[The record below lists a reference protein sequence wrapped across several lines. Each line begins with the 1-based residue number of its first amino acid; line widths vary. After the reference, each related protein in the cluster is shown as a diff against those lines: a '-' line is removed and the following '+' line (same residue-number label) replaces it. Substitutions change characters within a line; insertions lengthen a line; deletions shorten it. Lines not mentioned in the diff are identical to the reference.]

1 MYFNVQIKIIFMK
14 KLIFWIDDDLSTFC
28 IAKKIKDDI
37 GCEIH
42 GIFNI
47 TNKPKKFIENQK
59 IVDFQSINFYHDNV
73 TDLNT
78 KPDLNYLKEK
88 EREYGLNFMTILH
101 NDRIL
106 YNFND
111 FYKFTNEQVLRLL
124 ELEIKFFEMILNQ
137 IKPDYLI
144 MNPIFL
150 RPGYLF
156 YFMCKTKK
164 ISILMPISTRLHGR
178 VMISDDWDDLGFTNN
193 FVETDEKNQNL
204 EKFHKKFDLK
214 DEVLENSE
222 TFLQSK
228 SLAVSALFSYL
239 FSKNSNLNTHYTY
252 FGRTKF
258 NVLKNYFNDILK
270 TRKRKKFID
279 KHFKYKLEKNE
290 KFIYFPLHIEQE
302 LTLLVFAPYHTNQL
316 EIIRHVAKS
325 LPVDYKLVIKEHPM
339 MYTRSWRDINEY
351 KEILKLPNTI
361 LLHPSTDSTEI
372 LKNCDLTISIKSSTS
387 FEAGYYNKPAII
399 FAKTNWSMLPHISLV
414 ESITDLPLLI
424 QNSLTKQISQNE
436 FSKYIRYLEQN
447 SFEFNGDKFSQNFSD
462 FFNFG
467 GYLVDVD
474 ISEERMME
482 FYKKFHDQ
490 ISIIA
495 KQLENK
501 IEI

>member
-1 MYFNVQIKIIFMK
+1 MKQKIF
-14 KLIFWIDDDLSTFC
+14 FWLDADVTDFC
-28 IAKKIKDDI
+28 ISYYLQKISDAEFYAIID
-37 GCEIH
+37 
-42 GIFNI
+42 I

-258 NVLKNYFNDILK
+258 NVLKNYFNDIIF
-270 TRKRKKFID
+270 TIIG
-279 KHFKYKLEKNE
+279 KN
-290 KFIYFPLHIEQE
+290 LGH
-302 LTLLVFAPYHTNQL
+302 H
-316 EIIRHVAKS
+316 
-325 LPVDYKLVIKEHPM
+325 
-339 MYTRSWRDINEY
+339 
-351 KEILKLPNTI
+351 
-361 LLHPSTDSTEI
+361 
-372 LKNCDLTISIKSSTS
+372 
-387 FEAGYYNKPAII
+387 
-399 FAKTNWSMLPHISLV
+399 
-414 ESITDLPLLI
+414 
-424 QNSLTKQISQNE
+424 
-436 FSKYIRYLEQN
+436 SK
-447 SFEFNGDKFSQNFSD
+447 
-462 FFNFG
+462 
-467 GYLVDVD
+467 
-474 ISEERMME
+474 
-482 FYKKFHDQ
+482 
-490 ISIIA
+490 
-495 KQLENK
+495 
-501 IEI
+501 